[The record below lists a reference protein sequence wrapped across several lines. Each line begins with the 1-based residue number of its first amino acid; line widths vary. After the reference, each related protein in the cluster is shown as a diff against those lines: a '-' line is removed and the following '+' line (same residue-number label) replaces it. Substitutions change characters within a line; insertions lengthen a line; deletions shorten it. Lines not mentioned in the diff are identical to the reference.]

1 MDHTLDTNMPGYNH
15 VTLSSPPFISCDT
28 SAGFQTTT
36 PFVSLQCKP
45 TLSALPPELLSRI
58 GLSLSLCEYSY
69 LSRACARLHRHL
81 FHPSELVYFL
91 KTRYRLSVESGSI
104 IIFAYL
110 SNMRARAPL
119 LLERIF
125 EDFFADSPLR
135 LQEEERWKRQC
146 QQQRRLLN
154 QHTYQLNQAI
164 TSNVSGGGIGNGAN
178 IIEVQRLDSLQAH
191 QAAEKARRQAKW
203 DAVRML
209 GVLYALDKTH
219 VGPSSSTNA
228 LALSGASDLIEQ
240 RPASPTS
247 NVEGS
252 TFCSTAYPQKQQHD
266 STSPVS
272 PLVDMSLSAQS
283 CSTVSDLDP
292 ATASQH
298 TIEQIRPQQTIFGSP
313 IETDHRLCRFQ
324 SERSRP
330 QCHQDRADFL
340 HLPGKSMR
348 RGYSAFVGG
357 KDTNLPSTA
366 QSSRDSSSSI
376 ELTQS
381 TVLQQ
386 SKQRRASAIRP
397 NRRLR
402 PNRRSEDKRTRDR
415 ALSEGQGVV
424 YHLGHKSWLDSDL
437 DANREYIDLF
447 SDDDGEGDDE
457 DEKFSTMG
465 DTVLHK
471 ETSTS
476 LRSTVHIP
484 TSHDGYSTTNFDRCQ
499 SLPTY
504 TGCWT
509 STEDAS
515 PAFSSLPLPMEIHVD
530 KKQTMVVPD
539 KPTESTQQQQ
549 QQVLS
554 RVDKIAFLTKYTDRM
569 HLRLQALGIKD
580 WSTEDIQRKKTYQL
594 MIQHNDK
601 TGEKDL
607 VDFYLGRYGGSV
619 VSLQQENQPQPQPH
633 HHGPA
638 EVGITTTFMDSAI

>member
-1 MDHTLDTNMPGYNH
+1 MPGYNH
-15 VTLSSPPFISCDT
+15 VALSSPPFISCDT

-36 PFVSLQCKP
+36 PFVSLRCKP
-45 TLSALPPELLSRI
+45 TLCALPPELLSRI

-164 TSNVSGGGIGNGAN
+164 TSNVCGGGIGNGAN

-240 RPASPTS
+240 HPASAAS

-266 STSPVS
+266 RTSPVS
-272 PLVDMSLSAQS
+272 PLVDMSLSAQP
-283 CSTVSDLDP
+283 CSTISDLDP
-292 ATASQH
+292 TTASQH
-298 TIEQIRPQQTIFGSP
+298 TIEQSRPQQTIFGSP
-313 IETDHRLCRFQ
+313 IETDHRLC
-324 SERSRP
+324 
-330 QCHQDRADFL
+330 
-340 HLPGKSMR
+340 
-348 RGYSAFVGG
+348 
-357 KDTNLPSTA
+357 KDTNVLSTA

-402 PNRRSEDKRTRDR
+402 PNRRGEDKRTRDR
-415 ALSEGQGVV
+415 ALSEGQGVM

-465 DTVLHK
+465 DAVLHK

-484 TSHDGYSTTNFDRCQ
+484 TSHDGNSATNIDRCQ

-515 PAFSSLPLPMEIHVD
+515 PAFSSLPLPMDMHVD

-638 EVGITTTFMDSAI
+638 EMGITSTFMDSAI